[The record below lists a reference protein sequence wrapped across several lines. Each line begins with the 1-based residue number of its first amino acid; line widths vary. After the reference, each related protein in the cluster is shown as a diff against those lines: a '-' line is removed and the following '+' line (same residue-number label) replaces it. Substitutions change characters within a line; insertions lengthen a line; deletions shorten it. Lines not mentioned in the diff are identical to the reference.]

1 MKKIAFIVLALTLA
15 CGCSKKQEV
24 LDSEQAMSGEE
35 INVVT
40 TDEPQAMP
48 LAGEEAVTAKSAV
61 EAIPLE
67 TAPSEYIKPS
77 GKEIQTALKSA
88 GYYSGPIDGDIGL
101 KTKKAIEDFQQANG
115 LAVDGK
121 VGRKTWAVLSKSLNA
136 APGTSTQSE

>member
-1 MKKIAFIVLALTLA
+1 MKKIAFIVLALTLV

-40 TDEPQAMP
+40 DVEQQAIP
-48 LAGEEAVTAKSAV
+48 LAGEEAITAKSAV

-67 TAPSEYIKPS
+67 TEPFEYIKPS
-77 GKEIQTALKSA
+77 GEEIQTALKNA
-88 GYYSGPIDGDIGL
+88 GYYSGPIDGDIGP

-121 VGRKTWAVLSKSLNA
+121 VGRKTWAVLSKSLNT
-136 APGTSTQSE
+136 APGTSAQSE

>member
-24 LDSEQAMSGEE
+24 LNSEQAMSGEE
-35 INVVT
+35 INIV

-48 LAGEEAVTAKSAV
+48 LADDGAVTVKSAV

-67 TAPSEYIKPS
+67 TAPFEYIKPS
-77 GKEIQTALKSA
+77 GKEIQTALKNA
-88 GYYSGPIDGDIGL
+88 GYYSGPIDGDIGP

-115 LAVDGK
+115 LAIDGK
-121 VGRKTWAVLSKSLNA
+121 VGRKTWAVLSQSLNTA
-136 APGTSTQSE
+136 AEISAQPQ